1 MLKGL
6 LQLLGL
12 NNEGKSSAG
21 EFAKDIR
28 EALKGK
34 EIDPNRA
41 LDLIE
46 VQTKLNE
53 TEAQHRTVFVA
64 GWRPFIGWILGFSLG
79 VYYIPQFAMASY
91 LWVKMCME
99 ANSLLD
105 YPKLNVDSLF
115 ELVLGMLGLA
125 AIRTYEK
132 VKGKTK

>member
-1 MLKGL
+1 
-6 LQLLGL
+6 
-12 NNEGKSSAG
+12 
-21 EFAKDIR
+21 
-28 EALKGK
+28 
-34 EIDPNRA
+34 
-41 LDLIE
+41 
-46 VQTKLNE
+46 
-53 TEAQHRTVFVA
+53 
-64 GWRPFIGWILGFSLG
+64 
-79 VYYIPQFAMASY
+79 MASY